1 MLFLALAALFVGFAV
16 FLIAEVV
23 TLPSRERTGSIRR
36 AAAYGRPPA
45 APTRAD
51 DRAFTERAL
60 VPLKSGLARAALR
73 VTPKGSMESVQLQL
87 LRAGLGRKVSP
98 TGFLATKAALALG
111 SFVVAQAVTGLSSRG
126 MLLGLVFAGAAFMFP
141 DIFLTYKTRSRKEDL
156 GAELPDALDLLAVSV
171 EAGLGFDAAIS
182 KLNEHMDG
190 PLSEEFALALGE
202 MRIGESRQK
211 ALQKMARR
219 VDTPEFSAFVRAVI
233 QADQLG
239 ISLGRILKVQA
250 EDSRTRRQLAAEEK
264 AQKAPIKMLFPTV
277 FFIFPAL
284 FVVVLGPALLNLG
297 EIF

>member
-1 MLFLALAALFVGFAV
+1 MLFLALAALFVGLAV
-16 FLIAEVV
+16 FLLAEVA
-23 TLPSRERTGSIRR
+23 TLSARERVGSIRR
-36 AAAYGRPPA
+36 ATGYGRAPA
-45 APTRAD
+45 VSGRVD
-51 DRAFTERAL
+51 DRPFNERAL

-73 VTPKGSMESVQLQL
+73 VTPRASIESVSLKL
-87 LRAGLGRKVSP
+87 ARAGLARKVSP
-98 TGFLATKAALALG
+98 TGFLAMKAALAVG
-111 SFVVAQAVTGLSSRG
+111 GFFVAQLATGLTSKG
-126 MLLGLVFAGAAFMFP
+126 VLLGLVFAGAAFMFP
-141 DIFLTYKTRSRKEDL
+141 DIFLTYKTRSRKEAL
-156 GAELPDALDLLAVSV
+156 SAELPDALDLLAVSV
-171 EAGLGFDAAIS
+171 EAGLGFDAAVS

-190 PLSEEFALALGE
+190 TLAEEFTLALGE
-202 MRIGESRQK
+202 VRIGESRQK
-211 ALQKMARR
+211 ALQKMAQR

-284 FVVVLGPALLNLG
+284 FIVVLGPALLNLG